1 MDIFLDK
8 YHIPKLNQEQLNNL
22 SRPVIRED
30 FEAVMKNL
38 PTKKALDQMISMQ
51 NSTTTSRKN

>member
-30 FEAVMKNL
+30 LEAVMKNL

>member
-22 SRPVIRED
+22 SRPVSRED
-30 FEAVMKNL
+30 LEAVMKNL